1 MSALREPTHAPG
13 TVSTNPATG
22 MAFAEH
28 AFASDAQLEDLLDT
42 ANTGFGTWRAMPS
55 EARAGV
61 LRSMSA
67 ILRRRVDELAAMAT
81 REMGKPIAQARGEV
95 EKCATLC
102 DWYAERGP
110 GLLADEKT
118 GVEGEQA
125 YVSYLPLGTILAVM
139 PWNFPY
145 WQAMRG
151 AVPILMGGNAFLLKP
166 AGNVVGSARLLE
178 EAWREAGL
186 PSGAFSVANL
196 AREQTSRVIAD
207 NRIAAVT
214 VTGGIAAGASIASQ
228 AASVLKKSV
237 LELGGSDPFIILAD
251 ADLGAAVK
259 AAVVARFQN
268 CGQVCIAAK
277 RFLVEASV
285 AEAFT
290 ERFVA
295 AVRDLVVGDP
305 FDSTTYVGPM
315 ARPDLRK
322 ELHAQIEST
331 IAAGAKLLL
340 GGHLIDGPGSFYAPT
355 VLAAVRP
362 GMAAFD
368 AETFGPVAAITIA
381 RDADHAV
388 ELANQSEFG
397 LSGNLWTEDR
407 AKGRRLARQMNTGGV
422 FINGFS
428 VSDPRVPIGG
438 VKKSGYGRELSHF
451 GLREFLNA
459 QTVWI
464 DKR

>member
-1 MSALREPTHAPG
+1 MSASREPTRAPG

-22 MAFAEH
+22 AVFAEH
-28 AFASDAQLEDLLDT
+28 AFASDAQLEDFLDI
-42 ANTGFGTWRAMPS
+42 ANTGFGAWRATPS
-55 EARAGV
+55 EVRAGV
-61 LRSMSA
+61 FRNMSA
-67 ILRRRVDELAAMAT
+67 ILRRRIDELAAMAT

-95 EKCATLC
+95 EKCAILC
-102 DWYAERGP
+102 DWYAEHGP

-118 GVEGEQA
+118 SVDGEQA

-186 PSGAFSVANL
+186 PSGAFLIANL
-196 AREQTSRVIAD
+196 AREQTSRAIAD
-207 NRIAAVT
+207 HRIAAVT
-214 VTGGIAAGASIASQ
+214 VTGGVKAGALVASQ

-237 LELGGSDPFIILAD
+237 LELGGSDPFIVLAD
-251 ADLGAAVK
+251 ADLDAAVK

-277 RFLVEASV
+277 RFIVDAPI

-295 AVRDLVVGDP
+295 ADKELVVGDP
-305 FDSTTYVGPM
+305 FDEATYVGPM
-315 ARPDLRK
+315 ARPDLRE
-322 ELHAQIEST
+322 ELHTQVEST
-331 IAAGAKLLL
+331 IAAGAKLLA
-340 GGHLIDGPGSFYAPT
+340 GGHRIDGPGSFYAPT
-355 VLAAVRP
+355 VLADVRP

-381 RDADHAV
+381 RDADDAV

-397 LSGNLWTEDR
+397 LSGNLWTGDR
-407 AKGRRLARQMNTGGV
+407 AKGRRLARRMNTGGV

-464 DKR
+464 DKE